1 VPVDRPT
8 FSESWYRVADLRPRL
23 RPTVQMH
30 RQHFRGQT
38 WHVVQDPASNQFF
51 RLNEEAYRF
60 VALLDGRRSVSEAW
74 KITNEQ
80 AGDAAPTQG
89 EAIQLL
95 GQLYTS
101 NLLQGDLPPDA
112 EGLLKRYR
120 QRITREVQG
129 YLTNLLFIRI
139 PVLDPDRFLDKTV
152 ALFGKVF
159 TGWGLAVWLALMGT
173 GLYFVTG
180 RTRELADAARSILD
194 PKGLP
199 LLYAAMVFIKV
210 VHEFGHA
217 FACKKFGRESGSGG
231 EVHIMGIMFLVFTPL
246 PYMDASSSWA
256 FRRKWH
262 RIVVGAAGMFVE
274 LAVAAVAAVV
284 WARTGEGTTIHALAY
299 NLIFIGS
306 VSTILFNANPLLR
319 YDGYYMLSDLLE
331 IPNLAQRSKEYIYYL
346 VRRWVWSVRQA
357 RSPAHTRGERVWLA
371 AYGVSSF
378 AYRVII
384 SVAIL
389 VFISSRL
396 PFLGVLLA
404 VAAVV
409 AWVIVPIGKFVHYL
423 TSGSELMRVR
433 TRAILTSLAAP
444 AVVVAALGLIPAPD
458 RVYVGGVVEPVRVAI
473 VHAGA
478 DGFLA
483 GHLPSGRTVAP
494 DGQPLLVS
502 QNPELEA
509 EAKTWAAERQVL
521 LSRRDLAR
529 SKETELPTVQI
540 LDGQI
545 RAVDEKIDRVRQR
558 LADLQ
563 VRAPFA
569 GVWLAPD
576 LDLHQ
581 GAYLKRGQRV
591 GVVATLGDVL
601 IRAVA
606 GQDVA
611 GRLGVEVGVGE
622 HVEMRVDGRPD
633 AQVTGTIKQ
642 FLPAGSDRL
651 PSAALGYAGG
661 GPIAV
666 TTEDQ
671 QGTKAAER
679 VFEIQITPDPSS
691 DVRLLAGQRVVIR
704 FEASRKPLLAQWWR
718 AALQLFQRRFKV

>member
-30 RQHFRGQT
+30 RQHFRGLT
-38 WHVVQDPASNQFF
+38 WHVVQDPTSNQFF
-51 RLNEEAYRF
+51 RLNDEAYRF

-74 KITNEQ
+74 RITSEQ
-80 AGDAAPTQG
+80 LGDAAPTQG

-120 QRITREVQG
+120 QRLTREVQG
-129 YLTNLLFIRI
+129 YLTNLLFVRI

-152 ALFGKVF
+152 GLVGKVF
-159 TGWGLAVWLALMGT
+159 TWWGLVVWLVLMGI
-173 GLYFVTG
+173 GLYFVAG
-180 RTRELADAARSILD
+180 RGRELTDAALSILD

-217 FACKKFGRESGSGG
+217 YACKKFGRESGSGG

-262 RIVVGAAGMFVE
+262 RIIVGAAGMFVE

-284 WARTGEGTTIHALAY
+284 WAKTGEGSPLHAIAY

-331 IPNLAQRSKEYIYYL
+331 IPNLAQRSKDYIYYL

-357 RSPAHTRGERVWLA
+357 RSPAHTRGERVWLV
-371 AYGVSSF
+371 AYGVLSF
-378 AYRVII
+378 SYRIII

-389 VFISSRL
+389 VFISARL
-396 PFLGVLLA
+396 PFLGVVLA

-433 TRAILTSLAAP
+433 RRAILSSLAAP
-444 AVVVAALGLIPAPD
+444 VVLVAALGLIPAPD
-458 RVYVGGVVEPVRVAI
+458 RVYVDGVVEPVRIAV
-473 VHAGA
+473 VHAGT
-478 DGFLA
+478 DGFLT
-483 GHLPSGRTVAP
+483 GYLPSGLTVTP
-494 DGQPLLVS
+494 DGRPLLVS

-509 EAKTWAAERQVL
+509 EAKMWAAQRQVIL
-521 LSRRDLAR
+521 ARRDLAR
-529 SKETELPTVQI
+529 SKEDELPTVQI
-540 LDGQI
+540 LDGQL
-545 RAVDEKIDRVRQR
+545 RAVDEKIEHVRRQLTDLRVQ
-558 LADLQ
+558 
-563 VRAPFA
+563 APFA

-576 LDLHQ
+576 LDLKQ
-581 GAYLKRGQRV
+581 GAYLKRGQKV
-591 GVVATLGDVL
+591 GVVATLGETIV
-601 IRAVA
+601 RAVA

-611 GRLGVEVGVGE
+611 GLLVVEFGGGE

-633 AQVTGTIKQ
+633 AQVAGTVKQ
-642 FLPAGSDRL
+642 FLPAGLDRL

-679 VFEIQITPDPSS
+679 VFEIQVTPDPSS
-691 DVRLLAGQRVVIR
+691 AVHLLAGQRVVIR
-704 FEASRKPLLAQWWR
+704 FEAARKPLLAQWWR

>member
-159 TGWGLAVWLALMGT
+159 TGWGLAVWLALMGA

-180 RTRELADAARSILD
+180 RGRELTDAARSILD

-262 RIVVGAAGMFVE
+262 RIVVGAAGMFIE
-274 LAVAAVAAVV
+274 LGVAAIAAVV
-284 WARTGEGTTIHALAY
+284 WANTRENTAAHAIAY

-331 IPNLAQRSKEYIYYL
+331 IPNLAQRSKDYIYYL

-389 VFISSRL
+389 VFISSWL

-509 EAKTWAAERQVL
+509 EAKAWAAERQVL

-611 GRLGVEVGVGE
+611 GLLGVEVGVGE

-633 AQVTGTIKQ
+633 AQVAGTIKQ

-666 TTEDQ
+666 TTEDA

-704 FEASRKPLLAQWWR
+704 FEASHKPLLAQWWR